1 MMTPFVASEVSPP
14 HPPPPPPLQLS
25 RLPQMKNLLAGY
37 WGLNIASKKT
47 PSKPVTC
54 FVFVVISVYDETYKR
69 SHGLSSQAFH

>member
-1 MMTPFVASEVSPP
+1 MNPTTRERVLLSRDF
-14 HPPPPPPLQLS
+14 S
-25 RLPQMKNLLAGY
+25 RLPQMKRLLAGY

-54 FVFVVISVYDETYKR
+54 FVFVVVSVHDETYKR